1 MLKLIILAITIF
13 SLNANA
19 VMNSKEVNWIE
30 YDTVVMISNE
40 NSYCSGMALSGKYIL
55 TAAHCNSMTEAKSES
70 GIYSLLGGEDHQSLD
85 ISIKKAVK
93 SLEYSSLTPIL
104 LKENLT
110 SVPVKIFGFGGTKAV
125 GFLPLFIT
133 SSKGEAEVEGDLTS
147 EAYSIGGDS
156 GGPWL
161 NQNGEIV
168 ALHSGGHIDIALDG
182 TETYITRGTNLYSA
196 RDFILDT
203 INGWHYPTVIDLK
216 GETKITLQS
225 LHQTGSDLANSYRV
239 EGDVEVVPSSSCLT
253 DAIAPFSVCELS
265 IISTG
270 GTGKVYLSED
280 EVIVVNKEVKQ
291 PTNSDSD
298 EPSTNTGSKS
308 GGSMGVG
315 VLLMLVLLLCRKCPV
330 PGYSFRNRFMSAR
343 S

>member
-1 MLKLIILAITIF
+1 
-13 SLNANA
+13 
-19 VMNSKEVNWIE
+19 MN
-30 YDTVVMISNE
+30 
-40 NSYCSGMALSGKYIL
+40 G
-55 TAAHCNSMTEAKSES
+55 
-70 GIYSLLGGEDHQSLD
+70 Q
-85 ISIKKAVK
+85 
-93 SLEYSSLTPIL
+93 
-104 LKENLT
+104 
-110 SVPVKIFGFGGTKAV
+110 
-125 GFLPLFIT
+125 
-133 SSKGEAEVEGDLTS
+133 
-147 EAYSIGGDS
+147 
-156 GGPWL
+156 
-161 NQNGEIV
+161 
-168 ALHSGGHIDIALDG
+168 ID
-182 TETYITRGTNLYSA
+182 
-196 RDFILDT
+196 
-203 INGWHYPTVIDLK
+203 
-216 GETKITLQS
+216 ITLQS

-253 DAIAPFSVCELS
+253 GAIAPFSVCELS